1 VGIEKFR
8 FDGKHAIVV
17 GGASGMG
24 LAAATLLEELGARVL
39 IADVKAPLAD
49 VGTYTPLDLRDRA
62 AIDAFVAG
70 ADAPVHALLSCAGV
84 ADGTPGLPQINFIGQ
99 RHLVEAALDRDLL
112 EPGGAIG
119 MIASIGGIAW
129 HKHLDVVDE
138 FLDEDDFDAAGAWIE
153 AHPEHAHYAFTK
165 QAMIA
170 YCARRAPALQR
181 RQLRINCIAPGPT
194 MTPLMQSG
202 DGWLDFEAAFRTA
215 MDHPGSEPEEQAYP
229 LVFLVSDAASFI
241 SGHCLVADL
250 GFTAGG
256 TAGVVESPFL
266 PFLLE

>member
-8 FDGKHAIVV
+8 FDGKRALVV

-24 LAAATLLEELGARVL
+24 LAAATLLGELGASVS
-39 IADVKAPLAD
+39 IADVKEPLAD
-49 VGTYTPLDLRDRA
+49 VGTYLPLDLRDRA
-62 AIDAFVAG
+62 AIDGFVG
-70 ADAPVHALLSCAGV
+70 ALDAPVHVLLSCAGV

-99 RHLVEAALDRDLL
+99 RHLIDAALDRDLL
-112 EPGGAIG
+112 PAGGAIG

-129 HKHLDVVDE
+129 QKHLDVIGE
-138 FLDEDDFDAAGAWIE
+138 FLDQADFDTASAWID
-153 AHPEHAHYAFTK
+153 AHPEHAHYAFSK
-165 QAMIA
+165 QAMIT
-170 YCARRAPALQR
+170 YCARRAPALSR

-202 DGWLDFEAAFRTA
+202 EGWLDFEAAFRTA

-256 TAGVVESPFL
+256 TAGTVESPFL
-266 PFLLE
+266 PLLLE

>member
-8 FDGKHAIVV
+8 FDGKRALVV

-24 LAAATLLEELGARVL
+24 LAAATLLEELGASVS
-39 IADVKAPLAD
+39 IADVKEPLAD
-49 VGTYTPLDLRDRA
+49 VGTYLPLDLRDRA
-62 AIDAFVAG
+62 AIDAFVG
-70 ADAPVHALLSCAGV
+70 GLDAPIHVLLSCAGV

-99 RHLVEAALDRDLL
+99 RHLIESALDRDLL
-112 EPGGAIG
+112 PEGGAIG

-129 HKHLDVVDE
+129 QKHLDVIGE
-138 FLDEDDFDAAGAWIE
+138 FLDQADFDAASAWID
-153 AHPEHAHYAFTK
+153 AHPEHAHYAFLK
-165 QAMIA
+165 QVMIT
-170 YCARRAPALQR
+170 YCARRAPALSR

-202 DGWLDFEAAFRTA
+202 EGWLDFEGAFRAA

-250 GFTAGG
+250 GFTSGG
-256 TAGVVESPFL
+256 TAGAVDSPFL
-266 PFLLE
+266 PLLLE

>member
-8 FDGKHAIVV
+8 FDGKRAVVV

-24 LAAATLLEELGARVL
+24 LAAASLLDELGASVT
-39 IADVKAPLAD
+39 IADVKEPLAD
-49 VGTYTPLDLRDRA
+49 VGTHVPLDLRDRT
-62 AIDAFVAG
+62 AIDAFVG
-70 ADAPVHALLSCAGV
+70 GLDAPVHALLSCAGV

-99 RHLVEAALDRDLL
+99 RHLVEGTLGRDLL
-112 EPGGAIG
+112 PAGGAIG
-119 MIASIGGIAW
+119 MIASIGGVAW
-129 HKHLDVVDE
+129 HKHLDVIGD
-138 FLDEDDFDAAGAWIE
+138 FLDQPDFDAASAWMD
-153 AHPEHAHYAFTK
+153 ARPQHAHYAFTK

-170 YCARRAPALQR
+170 YCARRAPALSR

-194 MTPLMQSG
+194 MTPLMQTG
-202 DGWLDFEAAFRTA
+202 DGWLDFEAAFRAA

-229 LVFLVSDAASFI
+229 LVFLVSEAASFI

-250 GFTAGG
+250 GFTSGG

>member
-8 FDGKHAIVV
+8 FDGKNSVVV

-24 LAAATLLEELGARVL
+24 LAAATLLTELGARVT
-39 IADVKAPLAD
+39 IADVKEPLAD
-49 VGTYTPLDLRDRA
+49 VGSYTPLDLRDRN
-62 AIDAFVAG
+62 AIDAFVNG
-70 ADAPVHALLSCAGV
+70 LDAPVHVVLSCAGV

-99 RHLVEAALDRDLL
+99 RHLIESALDRDLL
-112 EPGGAIG
+112 PPGGAIG
-119 MIASIGGIAW
+119 TISSIGGIAW
-129 HKHLDVVDE
+129 SKHLDIVGD
-138 FLDEDDFDAAGAWIE
+138 FLDNEDFDAASAWME
-153 AHPEHAHYAFTK
+153 KHPEHAHYAFTK

-170 YCARRAPALQR
+170 YCARRAPALSR

-194 MTPLMQSG
+194 MTPLMNASE
-202 DGWLDFEAAFRTA
+202 GWLDFEAAFRAA

-256 TAGVVESPFL
+256 TAGVVESPML
-266 PFLLE
+266 PLLLD